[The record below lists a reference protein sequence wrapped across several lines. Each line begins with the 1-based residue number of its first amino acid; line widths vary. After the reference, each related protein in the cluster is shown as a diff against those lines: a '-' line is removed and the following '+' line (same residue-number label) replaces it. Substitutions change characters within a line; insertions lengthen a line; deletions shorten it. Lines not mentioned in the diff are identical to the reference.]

1 MRNRNSFDVV
11 VDIDPSSKNFK
22 IFLIELSDQNLKM
35 LWVPAGYAHGFCVLS
50 DFADFH
56 YKCTD
61 YYDANDQHG
70 LIWNDKNIGIE
81 WPIIEP
87 IVSEKDLNLPTVS
100 SFFLKYEDNNFG
112 ASGQLGLELQNA
124 FNETSFNIHSF
135 SKKDVDITDSVAVKK
150 ILKEINP
157 DVVINCAAYTKV
169 DDAEVYKS
177 IAKMVNFQGTKNNS
191 IQCRSKKN
199 NSNTHLY

>member
-1 MRNRNSFDVV
+1 MRRGYFQETFNTKNFKSIGIGENFVQDNLSRSKKNVLRGLHFQKNNPQGKLVRCGTGTVFDVV
-11 VDIDPSSKNFK
+11 VDIDPSSKNFLK
-22 IFLIELSDQNLKM
+22 YFSIELSDQNLKM
-35 LWVPAGYAHGFCVLS
+35 LWVPAGYAHGFVLS

-100 SFFLKYEDNNFG
+100 SFF
-112 ASGQLGLELQNA
+112 
-124 FNETSFNIHSF
+124 
-135 SKKDVDITDSVAVKK
+135 
-150 ILKEINP
+150 EI
-157 DVVINCAAYTKV
+157 
-169 DDAEVYKS
+169 
-177 IAKMVNFQGTKNNS
+177 
-191 IQCRSKKN
+191 
-199 NSNTHLY
+199 

>member
-1 MRNRNSFDVV
+1 
-11 VDIDPSSKNFK
+11 
-22 IFLIELSDQNLKM
+22 M

-100 SFFLKYEDNNFG
+100 SFF
-112 ASGQLGLELQNA
+112 
-124 FNETSFNIHSF
+124 
-135 SKKDVDITDSVAVKK
+135 
-150 ILKEINP
+150 EI
-157 DVVINCAAYTKV
+157 
-169 DDAEVYKS
+169 
-177 IAKMVNFQGTKNNS
+177 
-191 IQCRSKKN
+191 
-199 NSNTHLY
+199 

>member
-1 MRNRNSFDVV
+1 MKYHETCLEGVIVIEPEVYLDERGYFQETFNTKNFKSIGIGENFVQDNLSRSKKNVLRGLHFQKNNPQGKLVRCGTGTVFDVV
-11 VDIDPSSKNFK
+11 VDIDPSSKNFLK
-22 IFLIELSDQNLKM
+22 YFSIELSDQNLKM

-100 SFFLKYEDNNFG
+100 SFF
-112 ASGQLGLELQNA
+112 
-124 FNETSFNIHSF
+124 
-135 SKKDVDITDSVAVKK
+135 
-150 ILKEINP
+150 EI
-157 DVVINCAAYTKV
+157 
-169 DDAEVYKS
+169 
-177 IAKMVNFQGTKNNS
+177 
-191 IQCRSKKN
+191 
-199 NSNTHLY
+199 

>member
-1 MRNRNSFDVV
+1 MREDIFRKPSIQKILKVLVLVKILFKIICLDQKNVLRGLHFQKNNPQGKLVRCGTGTVFDVV
-11 VDIDPSSKNFK
+11 VDIDPSSKNFLK
-22 IFLIELSDQNLKM
+22 YFSIELSDQNLKM

-100 SFFLKYEDNNFG
+100 SFLKYEDNNFWC
-112 ASGQLGLELQNA
+112 
-124 FNETSFNIHSF
+124 IW
-135 SKKDVDITDSVAVKK
+135 SVG
-150 ILKEINP
+150 P
-157 DVVINCAAYTKV
+157 R
-169 DDAEVYKS
+169 
-177 IAKMVNFQGTKNNS
+177 IAKCFQ
-191 IQCRSKKN
+191 
-199 NSNTHLY
+199 